1 LIGLGTFCATS
12 APPSAAATGWQT
24 SEPSAQA
31 ASATVPIADHH
42 QHLVSPAGAEKIDR
56 TLPPIVLP
64 PDLADLLRRR
74 AALAGD
80 EAALS
85 TLYTSDATMWG
96 GSFRDWLRGPTQI
109 ADYVAF
115 RGGGYA
121 LTPTVLQQGSDYAH
135 ISGYFTASEG
145 GRHGAAFSLLA
156 RREVGTWRIAAET
169 FVNPGPRPRQTLI
182 DGSQLVAMLDL
193 AGIRRAAVLS
203 TAFWYDS
210 PARPRPSDYLAQVR
224 AENDWTAAQVA
235 RFPARLVAF
244 CSFSPLESYA
254 EAELRRCM
262 RSGRFKGIKLHLG
275 SSGVN
280 LSNAAHIARV
290 RSIFALA
297 NRLRAAIIVHT
308 RTYEGPY
315 ESEHIQLI
323 IDQFFAAAPDVPIT
337 VAHLW
342 GGEAFSQPVLDAF
355 ATAVRERRLG
365 THNLYFDISDAA
377 LVAEGNPKML
387 SAIATAMRSM
397 GLERMLYGSDA
408 VGPGHPAP
416 KEAWEAVLR
425 GLPLTQA
432 EFAIIA
438 GNVAPYLR

>member
-1 LIGLGTFCATS
+1 LGTFCVTS
-12 APPSAAATGWQT
+12 APPSAASAGWQS
-24 SEPSAQA
+24 SEPKAQQAVSA
-31 ASATVPIADHH
+31 SVPIADHH

-64 PDLADLLRRR
+64 PDLAELLRRR

-80 EAALS
+80 EATLS
-85 TLYTSDATMWG
+85 ALYTSDATMWG

-121 LTPTVLQQGSDYAH
+121 LTPTVLQQGNDQAH
-135 ISGYFTASEG
+135 ISGYFTASES

-156 RREVGTWRIAAET
+156 RREAGVWRIASET

-182 DGSQLVAMLDL
+182 DGSQLVAMLDR

-210 PARPRPSDYLAQVR
+210 PARPRPNDYLSQVR

-235 RFPARLVAF
+235 QFPARLVAF
-244 CSFSPLESYA
+244 CSFNPLESYA

-275 SSGVN
+275 SSSVN
-280 LSNAAHIARV
+280 FSNAAHVARV

-315 ESEHIQLI
+315 GSEQIPILL
-323 IDQFFAAAPDVPIT
+323 QFFAAAPDVPIT

-355 ATAVRERRLG
+355 ATAVREKRLG
-365 THNLYFDISDAA
+365 TRNLYFDISDAA
-377 LVAEGNPKML
+377 LVAEGNPAML
-387 SAIATAMRSM
+387 SDIATSMRSM